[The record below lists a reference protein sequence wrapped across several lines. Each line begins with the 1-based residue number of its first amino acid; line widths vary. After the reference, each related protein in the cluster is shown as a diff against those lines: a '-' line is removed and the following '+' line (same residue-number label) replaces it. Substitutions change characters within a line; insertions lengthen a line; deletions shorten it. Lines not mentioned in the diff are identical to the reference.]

1 MVRSMTGFGTGTL
14 TAGGWRAE
22 ATIRTLNHR
31 YLSVHVRT
39 LRDRPQLQMRLEE
52 AVKQAFRRGEIDVW
66 IAIDRQGDAMEPCHF
81 DHKLLGDHLT
91 ELRHIASELS
101 LLSPPTLGDLIQVG
115 AFQAASTL
123 GEDLWPI
130 VEPALQMAIEAACAA
145 RAKEGTLLAEELEG
159 ILEEFSLLLTQVKER
174 LPEVIEELRTR
185 LQERVT
191 ALNVEVEP
199 NRLEMEVVLLAE
211 RFDVREEVTRLEAH
225 LSRAKALLETDGA
238 IGKRLNFLS
247 QELLREVN
255 TLGAKSRDLDIN
267 SLVIDM
273 KMAIERFK
281 EQVQNVE

>member
-14 TAGGWRAE
+14 TEGGWRAE

-66 IAIDRQGDAMEPCHF
+66 VAIDRQGDAREPCHF
-81 DHKLLGDHLT
+81 DHKLVGDHLT

-101 LLSPPTLGDLIQVG
+101 LPSPPTLGDLIQVG
-115 AFQAASTL
+115 AFQEASTL
-123 GEDLWPI
+123 DEDLWPI

-159 ILEEFSLLLTQVKER
+159 ILEEFSLLLTRVKER

-185 LQERVT
+185 LQERVA
-191 ALNVEVEP
+191 ALVEVEP

-267 SLVIDM
+267 SLVIDI